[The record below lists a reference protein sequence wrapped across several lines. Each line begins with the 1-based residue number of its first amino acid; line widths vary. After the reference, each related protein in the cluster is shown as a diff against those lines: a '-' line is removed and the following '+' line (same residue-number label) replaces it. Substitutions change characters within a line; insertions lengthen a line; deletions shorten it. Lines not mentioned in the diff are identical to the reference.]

1 MGGCFLSAPKI
12 IGIGVAAPQH
22 AVPQELALSHAK
34 AFTRGTPRQER
45 VLSELYRRTEI
56 QSRSSVLG
64 YEAFYGEDER
74 NTAFFTPSTESGPG
88 TAARMEQYTE
98 RAPQLALQASMQA
111 LQRSSTDPAD
121 ITHIVT
127 VSCTGFGAP
136 GFDLA
141 LIDDL
146 QLNREVVRTHIGF
159 MGCHG
164 AINGLKV
171 ARSYA
176 LSEPGAKVLLCATE
190 LCSLHFQYGWNSNS
204 LIANSLFADG
214 AAAAVIA
221 SAPDGPTTATA
232 PLTVAAG
239 GSCIVPGSK
248 DAMTWRIGDNGFL
261 MTLSSQVPSLIE
273 AHLPAWISSW
283 LARCS
288 SSVSHIENWCI
299 HPGGPKILDAV
310 QKSLSLS
317 EQALTPSRTILAEF
331 GNMSSPT
338 VFFILDRLSPLTAP
352 CVVLGFGPGL
362 AVEAVLL
369 TP

>member
-1 MGGCFLSAPKI
+1 MTAKI
-12 IGIGVAAPQH
+12 VAVGVAAPQH
-22 AVPQELALSHAK
+22 AVPQELALTHAK
-34 AFTRGTPRQER
+34 AFTCGTARQER
-45 VLSELYRRTEI
+45 VLGELYRRTEI
-56 QSRSSVLG
+56 NSRSSVLG
-64 YEAFYGEDER
+64 YEAFYSDDER
-74 NTAFFTPSTESGPG
+74 KTAFFTPAKGSGPG

-98 RAPQLALQASMQA
+98 RAPQLALQAAGRA
-111 LQRSSTDPAD
+111 LARAAVDGAD

-136 GFDLA
+136 GFDIS
-141 LIDDL
+141 LIDEL
-146 QLNREVVRTHIGF
+146 KLNPEIVRTHIGF

-176 LSEPGAKVLLCATE
+176 VSEPGAKVLLCATE
-190 LCSLHFQYGWNSNS
+190 LCSLHFQYGWSTDS

-214 AAAAVIA
+214 AAAAVISA
-221 SAPDGPTTATA
+221 SSAGASI
-232 PLTVAAG
+232 VAG
-239 GSCIVPGSK
+239 GSCIVPDSK
-248 DAMTWRIGDNGFL
+248 DAMSWRIGDHGFL
-261 MTLSSQVPSLIE
+261 MTLSSDVPALIE
-273 AHLPAWISSW
+273 QHLPAWIDSW
-283 LARCS
+283 LGRQGF
-288 SSVSHIENWCI
+288 SVADIGHWCI

-317 EQALTPSRTILAEF
+317 EQALAPSRTILAEF

-338 VFFILDRLSPLTAP
+338 VLFILDRLGPLSAP

-362 AVEAVLL
+362 AIEAALL